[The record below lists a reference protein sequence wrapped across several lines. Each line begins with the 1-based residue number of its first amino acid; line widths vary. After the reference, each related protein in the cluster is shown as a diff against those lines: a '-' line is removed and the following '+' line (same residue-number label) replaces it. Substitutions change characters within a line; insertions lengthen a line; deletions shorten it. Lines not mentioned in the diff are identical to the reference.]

1 MLHTRTPIAHAPYD
15 WRASAFDQVDARAR
29 HGQSSGPLPS
39 SVRRWLQRRNNLAA
53 PIGFVAGLA
62 WAFVGSLL
70 FGLGTEPVSP
80 AVALLWLAGEVAI
93 GFAMFVALVS
103 G

>member
-1 MLHTRTPIAHAPYD
+1 
-15 WRASAFDQVDARAR
+15 V
-29 HGQSSGPLPS
+29 
-39 SVRRWLQRRNNLAA
+39 
-53 PIGFVAGLA
+53 
-62 WAFVGSLL
+62 